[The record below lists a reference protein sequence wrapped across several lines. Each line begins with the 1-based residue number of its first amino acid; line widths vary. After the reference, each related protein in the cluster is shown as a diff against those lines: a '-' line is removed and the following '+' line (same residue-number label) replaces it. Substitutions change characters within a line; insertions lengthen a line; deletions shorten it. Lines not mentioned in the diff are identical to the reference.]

1 MSAPP
6 TTRIERFLTTLDA
19 LSRELDRRDALLT
32 ELRRPGGQFTD
43 AQLEVMRA
51 EVDQIFAR
59 CRSVRERLTSRLLAA
74 AQDDLALLPF
84 VEQLHQIPPL
94 VPSNA
99 RLTVL
104 RLRALVDQVL
114 ATPAPQ
120 RPAQP
125 PANPKGL
132 LTAKQVAAEIGLSD
146 KTVYRLARDGR
157 IPYVRIQGS
166 LRFRAADVK
175 AWLDAK
181 TFRPKRP

>member
-1 MSAPP
+1 MPKS
-6 TTRIERFLTTLDA
+6 TRSSPA
-19 LSRELDRRDALLT
+19 AALL
-32 ELRRPGGQFTD
+32 E
-43 AQLEVMRA
+43 
-51 EVDQIFAR
+51 
-59 CRSVRERLTSRLLAA
+59 A

-114 ATPAPQ
+114 AMPAPQ

-125 PANPKGL
+125 PATPKGL

-146 KTVYRLARDGR
+146 RTVYRLARDGR
-157 IPYVRIQGS
+157 IPYAGGGGS
-166 LRFRAADVK
+166 EGGCGPEAG
-175 AWLDAK
+175 
-181 TFRPKRP
+181 T